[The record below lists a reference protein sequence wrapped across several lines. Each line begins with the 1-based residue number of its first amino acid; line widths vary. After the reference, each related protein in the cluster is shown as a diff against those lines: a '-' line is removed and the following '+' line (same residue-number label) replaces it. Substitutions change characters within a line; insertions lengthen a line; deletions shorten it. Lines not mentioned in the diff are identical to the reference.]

1 MTGSPCGR
9 PGVGAVV
16 AITAIMTGQ
25 GMWQPPATM
34 TGVTPHP
41 AAEQYG
47 PPCPVCEGRNVDEQ
61 RCGMCGGPVDAHD
74 RQIRFRLPEPVLD
87 SPEQG
92 RVPGAWLS
100 HESPEA
106 SVMMQFVRALLAVRL
121 TGVRGDLRRLGRGS
135 SR

>member
-1 MTGSPCGR
+1 M
-9 PGVGAVV
+9 
-16 AITAIMTGQ
+16 
-25 GMWQPPATM
+25 
-34 TGVTPHP
+34 
-41 AAEQYG
+41 
-47 PPCPVCEGRNVDEQ
+47 DEQ
-61 RCGMCGGPVDAHD
+61 RCGMRGGPVDARD

-100 HESPEA
+100 HESPGA
-106 SVMMQFVRALLAVRL
+106 SVMMQIPGVGPFVRALLAVRL